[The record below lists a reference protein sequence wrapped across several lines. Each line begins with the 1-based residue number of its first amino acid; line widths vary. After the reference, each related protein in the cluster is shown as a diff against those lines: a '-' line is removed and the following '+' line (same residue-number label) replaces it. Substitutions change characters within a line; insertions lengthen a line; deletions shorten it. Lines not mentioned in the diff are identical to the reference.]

1 MKEKEIKV
9 LKVKPHEHPEVY
21 MLKNTLEAMQEAVG
35 GYIASQV
42 LFARKNV
49 KKQKNGKTAKNEG
62 NAGISRIV
70 GRLKKGIDIFC
81 EP

>member
-1 MKEKEIKV
+1 MQIEAWKCEEKAVKV
-9 LKVKPHEHPEVY
+9 EEGKKRDVNALWSGKGRQ
-21 MLKNTLEAMQEAVG
+21 MLFT
-35 GYIASQV
+35 
-42 LFARKNV
+42 RKNV